1 MESSRSVRSCAS
13 RAHRSP
19 NAPTGRSP
27 NAPTGRSP
35 NAPTGRSPH
44 APTGPG
50 ARARP
55 RHGWSATPSS
65 STSSVRCAPAPAPAA
80 RGGPLPE
87 TLYGRRKMTAWLDCS
102 GFAGVSEHTVDR
114 AVLLT
119 PIRVK
124 GLVSGVQH
132 HRVDRPLADAVN
144 VKQKLLIG
152 TGETY
157 PEVGLV
163 DRSAWSL
170 DGTGCQQHRTHNY
183 LSGV

>member
-1 MESSRSVRSCAS
+1 
-13 RAHRSP
+13 
-19 NAPTGRSP
+19 
-27 NAPTGRSP
+27 
-35 NAPTGRSPH
+35 
-44 APTGPG
+44 
-50 ARARP
+50 
-55 RHGWSATPSS
+55 
-65 STSSVRCAPAPAPAA
+65 
-80 RGGPLPE
+80 LPE

-119 PIRVK
+119 LIRVK

-183 LSGV
+183 LSGVPVRLRRLEDSRFDALNQVGHVSEHHPLDLAPGDPGPDVLDVGPGPGPGVVRTAKS